1 MRHCALALSL
11 LLVAGT
17 AFGQKSNVKI
27 AKSALGEE
35 NPNFDEAFAAINAAM
50 QDPTTMDDPETYDIA
65 GKLYKKVYEVE
76 GLKAAGGHAY
86 DTVKLYN
93 STLEMFKYYQMC
105 DEKAQLPDEKG
116 KIRKNKWR
124 EDNRTDMLKYH
135 GQLFNAGAVY
145 YLMAKRDYKNA
156 VYFLG
161 YYLDAAE
168 FPMLKDLNLL
178 TDSAKSVTA
187 FYASYAAYSAEDYPN
202 VIKYGQIALN
212 SPNESDVNTTY
223 EIMTRAYREEN
234 DTVNWIGM
242 LQESIK
248 RNPASENNMV
258 QLINYYSEKGQND
271 EAIKFADQL
280 IESDP
285 TNDYSY
291 FIKGY
296 LFQNLNRTEEAT
308 ELYKKA
314 IEINPNNEAYY
325 SNLGTCYIAIAQELD
340 ANAEYGS
347 DDYKDQQKIIMQ
359 NYMWARENFEKV
371 RELAPDKE
379 DLWVA
384 PLYRI
389 YYKLGIRQGED
400 FQMLEKKMAEREGIA
415 Q

>member
-124 EDNRTDMLKYH
+124 EDNRADMLKYH